1 MQEAGSFTR
10 EANEMLSRV
19 IMGIGAI
26 CSAAAL
32 GSASFNIGY
41 GIASSG
47 NLADAKNVETGLLL
61 SIAVAAWG
69 IFALQLWRKSGKE

>member
-1 MQEAGSFTR
+1 
-10 EANEMLSRV
+10 MLNRL
-19 IMGIGAI
+19 IMAVGAI
-26 CSAAAL
+26 CSAAGL
-32 GSASFNIGY
+32 GCASFNIGY

-47 NLADAKNVETGLLL
+47 NFADSKNVGTGLLL

>member
-1 MQEAGSFTR
+1 
-10 EANEMLSRV
+10 MLRRA
-19 IMGIGAI
+19 IMAIGAI
-26 CSAAAL
+26 CIAAGL
-32 GSASFNIGY
+32 GCASFNTGY

-47 NLADAKNVETGLLL
+47 DFADSKNVETGLLL

>member
-1 MQEAGSFTR
+1 
-10 EANEMLSRV
+10 MLGRV
-19 IMGIGAI
+19 IMATGAI
-26 CSAAAL
+26 CSAAGL
-32 GSASFNIGY
+32 GFASFNIGY

-61 SIAVAAWG
+61 SIAVAVWG

>member
-1 MQEAGSFTR
+1 MVSHARG
-10 EANEMLSRV
+10 ANKMLSRV

-26 CSAAAL
+26 CSAAGL
-32 GSASFNIGY
+32 GFASFIIGD
-41 GIASSG
+41 GIPSSG
-47 NLADAKNVETGLLL
+47 NFADSKNVGTGLLL

>member
-1 MQEAGSFTR
+1 
-10 EANEMLSRV
+10 MLSRA
-19 IMGIGAI
+19 IIAIGAT
-26 CSAAAL
+26 CSAAGL
-32 GSASFNIGY
+32 GCASFNIGH

-47 NLADAKNVETGLLL
+47 NFADSKNVETGLLL

>member
-1 MQEAGSFTR
+1 
-10 EANEMLSRV
+10 MLSRA
-19 IMGIGAI
+19 IMAIGAI
-26 CSAAAL
+26 CSAAGL
-32 GSASFNIGY
+32 GCASFDIGY

-69 IFALQLWRKSGKE
+69 IFALQLWRKPGKE